1 MWALIS
7 SSSRGAWEQPVVKW
21 RAVVHA
27 LRSVCSKNGSALECS
42 WATPF
47 PAPVKKVIYLV
58 FGGLSARAWD
68 FIGCNL
74 ILNCSATYTFHS
86 RGGDTRRGSSIKGWQ
101 ACQSS
106 VPAVFKHQ
114 LYKCAV
120 SVKRSR
126 EYKYGIPCMQCTQ
139 AEERWK
145 QERQKVDFHVDVE
158 LMDLWRSQVLV
169 FSSDRKVSFQHKKM
183 TFSDYI
189 LHSHPFLAG
198 CKLKCCINSCLPHSC
213 KSSVLSADHQ
223 LILSF
228 LLVTKQS

>member
-1 MWALIS
+1 M
-7 SSSRGAWEQPVVKW
+7 VKW

-27 LRSVCSKNGSALECS
+27 PRSVCSKNGSALECS

-47 PAPVKKVIYLV
+47 PPTVKKVIYLV

-106 VPAVFKHQ
+106 VPEVFRHQ

-120 SVKRSR
+120 SVGRSR
-126 EYKYGIPCMQCTQ
+126 EYKYGIPCMRRTRGEVI
-139 AEERWK
+139 AE
-145 QERQKVDFHVDVE
+145 
-158 LMDLWRSQVLV
+158 
-169 FSSDRKVSFQHKKM
+169 RKDENRRDKRPTFMLTLDWWVSGVNRFWYSRVTRKWLIDM
-183 TFSDYI
+183 NRRFSDDF
-189 LHSHPFLAG
+189 SHFHL
-198 CKLKCCINSCLPHSC
+198 
-213 KSSVLSADHQ
+213 
-223 LILSF
+223 F
-228 LLVTKQS
+228 

>member
-1 MWALIS
+1 MQALIS
-7 SSSRGAWEQPVVKW
+7 SCCGEWEQPVVKW

-47 PAPVKKVIYLV
+47 PPTVKKVIYLV

-106 VPAVFKHQ
+106 VPEVFKHR

-120 SVKRSR
+120 SVRRSR
-126 EYKYGIPCMQCTQ
+126 EYKYGIPCVPHTQ
-139 AEERWK
+139 GEVRGRMKTGETKGRLPCWCWTEGSPACA
-145 QERQKVDFHVDVE
+145 D
-158 LMDLWRSQVLV
+158 S
-169 FSSDRKVSFQHKKM
+169 
-183 TFSDYI
+183 
-189 LHSHPFLAG
+189 
-198 CKLKCCINSCLPHSC
+198 CIPEWP
-213 KSSVLSADHQ
+213 KGA
-223 LILSF
+223 
-228 LLVTKQS
+228 LLE

>member
-7 SSSRGAWEQPVVKW
+7 SSRSAWEQPVVKW

-47 PAPVKKVIYLV
+47 PATVKKVIYLV

-120 SVKRSR
+120 SVRRSR

-139 AEERWK
+139 GKMKTGETKGRIWTDGSLPFTGSCILEWPKGEFLTQRIEIFK
-145 QERQKVDFHVDVE
+145 
-158 LMDLWRSQVLV
+158 LI
-169 FSSDRKVSFQHKKM
+169 SSTPTRF
-183 TFSDYI
+183 
-189 LHSHPFLAG
+189 
-198 CKLKCCINSCLPHSC
+198 
-213 KSSVLSADHQ
+213 
-223 LILSF
+223 
-228 LLVTKQS
+228 